1 MDEVT
6 TVKLKPQVVLGTKKT
21 GSYKEIPQLLG
32 KLFGYAEANGIE
44 CSGAPIFVCHE
55 ITIEQVCEAEKNTS
69 AELEVCF
76 PLAKKVVGSEDFPC
90 YKLAGGEFAK
100 ILHKGPYEECGPA
113 YQKLYSWIAAQGKK
127 VTGPVREVYLND
139 PREVKKEEIL
149 TEIYAPIG

>member
-6 TVKLKPQVVLGTKKT
+6 TVKLKPQFVLGTKKA
-21 GSYKEIPQLLG
+21 GSYKEIPQLLC
-32 KLFGYAEANGIE
+32 KLFEYAQENKVDCA
-44 CSGAPIFVCHE
+44 GAPVFVCHE
-55 ITIEQVCEAEKNTS
+55 ISIEEVCEAEKSKS
-69 AELEVCF
+69 AQLEVCL
-76 PLAKKVVGSEDFPC
+76 PLAKKVAGSKDFPC

-100 ILHKGPYEECGPA
+100 ILHKGPYEDCGPA
-113 YQKLYSWIAAQGKK
+113 YQKLYAQIAAQGKK